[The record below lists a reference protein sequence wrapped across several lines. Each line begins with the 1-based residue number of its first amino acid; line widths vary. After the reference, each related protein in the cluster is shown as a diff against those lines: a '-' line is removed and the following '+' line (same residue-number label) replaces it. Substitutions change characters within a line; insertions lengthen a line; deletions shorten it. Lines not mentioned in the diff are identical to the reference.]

1 MINSDHSSL
10 DRSNLSNAHTA
21 GLVQDLNMSGNQFS
35 LALTYYFIPFCICG
49 PPAGM
54 LSKQFSAKYSIPV
67 MMLGFGAASL
77 ATSFVTNFGQLVA
90 CRCLVGVFE
99 AGFLTAYV
107 SLTADHLNRSN
118 C

>member
-1 MINSDHSSL
+1 
-10 DRSNLSNAHTA
+10 
-21 GLVQDLNMSGNQFS
+21 
-35 LALTYYFIPFCICG
+35 
-49 PPAGM
+49 M

-107 SLTADHLNRSN
+107 SMRGEDRGPFR